1 MSLAGCA
8 FAHRAAAA
16 AFLAF
21 AGWACFSSGSC
32 HVDGA
37 MFCLL
42 VSSCGRLTWAR
53 RYLRTHSPCYYR
65 AELCALAA
73 YPSFFYVSSA
83 VRTGRKVQFEDCR
96 AFSCGVQPRQ
106 IESLSLSLRMQQQHM
121 LAISSVA
128 VSTYGSRVEVAEN
141 STIWCV
147 VPSALS
153 GWSADCGDFPVGL
166 GEQFANL
173 ISR

>member
-42 VSSCGRLTWAR
+42 VSSCGRLTWAW
-53 RYLRTHSPCYYR
+53 RYSRTHSPCCYR
-65 AELCALAA
+65 AELWALAA
-73 YPSFFYVSSA
+73 YLSFFYVSSA

-96 AFSCGVQPRQ
+96 AFSCGVQPRR
-106 IESLSLSLRMQQQHM
+106 IESLSLAAHAAATHACHFQCCCLYIWLSGRGGREFNHM
-121 LAISSVA
+121 VRGSFSSV
-128 VSTYGSRVEVAEN
+128 R
-141 STIWCV
+141 
-147 VPSALS
+147 
-153 GWSADCGDFPVGL
+153 L
-166 GEQFANL
+166 GCRL
-173 ISR
+173 R

>member
-53 RYLRTHSPCYYR
+53 RYSRTHSPCYYC
-65 AELCALAA
+65 AELCA
-73 YPSFFYVSSA
+73 PCISFLLCFFRGSHRSQGAIRGLLVVLIRRATPTDRVSLSRCA
-83 VRTGRKVQFEDCR
+83 CSSNTCLPFLVLLSLHMALGSRWQRIQPYGVWFLQLCQV
-96 AFSCGVQPRQ
+96 GVQ
-106 IESLSLSLRMQQQHM
+106 IAVIFLWDWESSLR
-121 LAISSVA
+121 I
-128 VSTYGSRVEVAEN
+128 
-141 STIWCV
+141 
-147 VPSALS
+147 
-153 GWSADCGDFPVGL
+153 
-166 GEQFANL
+166 
-173 ISR
+173 

>member
-53 RYLRTHSPCYYR
+53 RYSRTHSPCCYR
-65 AELCALAA
+65 AELWALAA
-73 YPSFFYVSSA
+73 YLSFFYVSSA

-96 AFSCGVQPRQ
+96 AFSCGVQPRR
-106 IESLSLSLRMQQQHM
+106 IESLSLAAHAAATHACHFQCCCLYIWLSGRGGREFNHM
-121 LAISSVA
+121 VRGSFSSV
-128 VSTYGSRVEVAEN
+128 RLE
-141 STIWCV
+141 CR
-147 VPSALS
+147 L
-153 GWSADCGDFPVGL
+153 
-166 GEQFANL
+166 
-173 ISR
+173 R

>member
-53 RYLRTHSPCYYR
+53 RYSRTHSPCYYC

-83 VRTGRKVQFEDCR
+83 VRTGRKVQFEDCWS
-96 AFSCGVQPRQ
+96 FSFGVQPRR
-106 IESLSLSLRMQQQHM
+106 IESLSLAAHAAATHACHFQCCCLYIWLSGRGGREFNHM
-121 LAISSVA
+121 VRGSFSSVRLECR
-128 VSTYGSRVEVAEN
+128 SR
-141 STIWCV
+141 
-147 VPSALS
+147 
-153 GWSADCGDFPVGL
+153 
-166 GEQFANL
+166 
-173 ISR
+173 

>member
-42 VSSCGRLTWAR
+42 VSSCGRLAWAR
-53 RYLRTHSPCYYR
+53 RYSRTHSLCCYR
-65 AELCALAA
+65 AELWALAA
-73 YPSFFYVSSA
+73 YLSFFYVSSA
-83 VRTGRKVQFEDCR
+83 VRPGRKVQFEDYR
-96 AFSCGVQPRQ
+96 AFSCGVQLRQ
-106 IESLSLSLRMQQQHM
+106 MEPSARSCACSSNTCLPHLVLLSLHMALGSRWQRIQPYGAWFHQLCQVGVQIAVIFRWDWESSLR
-121 LAISSVA
+121 I
-128 VSTYGSRVEVAEN
+128 
-141 STIWCV
+141 
-147 VPSALS
+147 
-153 GWSADCGDFPVGL
+153 
-166 GEQFANL
+166 
-173 ISR
+173 

>member
-37 MFCLL
+37 MLCLL

-53 RYLRTHSPCYYR
+53 HYSRTHSPCYYR

-73 YPSFFYVSSA
+73 YLSFFYDSSA
-83 VRTGRKVQFEDCR
+83 VRTGRKMQFEDCR
-96 AFSCGVQPRQ
+96 SFSFGVQPRR
-106 IESLSLSLRMQQQHM
+106 IESLSLAAHAAATHACHFQCCCLYIWLSGRGGREFNHM
-121 LAISSVA
+121 VRGSFSSV
-128 VSTYGSRVEVAEN
+128 RLE
-141 STIWCV
+141 CR
-147 VPSALS
+147 L
-153 GWSADCGDFPVGL
+153 
-166 GEQFANL
+166 
-173 ISR
+173 R